1 MTLDAF
7 LTACETTTATFS
19 IVDPDNTAA
28 FYKMNA
34 GTTEVL
40 DSTFAARTV
49 ESYKVAYTNNAI
61 LITVTLASAE

>member
-1 MTLDAF
+1 MTLDEF
-7 LTACETTTATFS
+7 LRACETITATFS
-19 IVDPDNTAA
+19 IVDPDDKTAS
-28 FYKMNA
+28 YKMNA

-61 LITVTLASAE
+61 LVTVTLASAE